1 MAGVIFGALTVAL
14 VAAACESSS
23 DSPGGTGGTGGSGGA
38 TAGTGGGSGG
48 SGGGGSGGGGG
59 TTGGSGGTG
68 GSTTDAGK
76 DSGGMAPAA
85 FLDDCFNGLR
95 PLAQFLWQISD
106 RSSSNGAYRVRLA
119 LEYPPGSVGT
129 SGTIP
134 WKAVRVGIVTPQT
147 QVCIKDEAALAS
159 VYKGSHHNCMDSLT
173 VMSGGLNYEIKP
185 PDVAPGRKVATLA
198 VTGEAAIPAVMLPTL
213 TCKGKDGEGFCAS
226 GGPCQ

>member
-1 MAGVIFGALTVAL
+1 MSLRVLSSRSLAGVIFGALTVAL
-14 VAAACESSS
+14 AAIACDSSS
-23 DSPGGTGGTGGSGGA
+23 DSPGGSGGA
-38 TAGTGGGSGG
+38 TAGTGGSRGG
-48 SGGGGSGGGGG
+48 GGGGGGGSGGM
-59 TTGGSGGTG
+59 G
-68 GSTTDAGK
+68 GSTSDAGT
-76 DSGGMAPAA
+76 DSGMAPAA

-134 WKAVRVGIVTPQT
+134 WKVVRVGIVTPQT
-147 QVCIKDEAALAS
+147 QVCIKDEAALAN

-173 VMSGGLNYEIKP
+173 VRSGGLNYEIKP

>member
-173 VMSGGLNYEIKP
+173 VMSAGLIYEIKP

>member
-1 MAGVIFGALTVAL
+1 MAWRPPRFLTIASR
-14 VAAACESSS
+14 ACARWPSSC
-23 DSPGGTGGTGGSGGA
+23 GE
-38 TAGTGGGSGG
+38 
-48 SGGGGSGGGGG
+48 
-59 TTGGSGGTG
+59 
-68 GSTTDAGK
+68 
-76 DSGGMAPAA
+76 
-85 FLDDCFNGLR
+85 
-95 PLAQFLWQISD
+95 ISD

-147 QVCIKDEAALAS
+147 QVCIKDEAALAN

-173 VMSGGLNYEIKP
+173 VMSAGLNYEVKP